1 MVDFFITNA
10 YAQAASPQQGG
21 GSFLVMMVI
30 FFVIFY
36 FMLMRPQMKQA
47 KEHKKLIENLNKG
60 DEVVT
65 SGGLLGKISL
75 IEENFI
81 ILEVA
86 SQTEVKVQK
95 QSVTSL
101 LPKGTIK
108 EIK

>member
-1 MVDFFITNA
+1 MVDFFISNA
-10 YAQAASPQQGG
+10 YAQAAAPQQGG
-21 GSFLVMMVI
+21 GSFLIMMII

-65 SGGLLGKISL
+65 SGGLLGKISMVD
-75 IEENFI
+75 ENFI
-81 ILEVA
+81 VLEVA
-86 SQTEVKVQK
+86 PQTEIKIQK

>member
-1 MVDFFITNA
+1 MVDFLISSA
-10 YAQAASPQQGG
+10 HAQAAAPEQGS
-21 GSFLVMMVI
+21 GSFLIMMVV

-47 KEHKKLIENLNKG
+47 KEHKKLIENLSKG

-65 SGGLLGKISL
+65 GGGLLGKITQVGDS
-75 IEENFI
+75 FI
-81 ILEVA
+81 VLEIA

-95 QSVTSL
+95 NAVTSL

-108 EIK
+108 EI

>member
-47 KEHKKLIENLNKG
+47 KEHKKLIDNLSKG
-60 DEVVT
+60 DEVVI
-65 SGGLLGKISL
+65 SGGLLGRITL
-75 IEENFI
+75 IDENFI
-81 ILEVA
+81 VLEIA
-86 SQTEVKVQK
+86 SQTEVKIQK

>member
-1 MVDFFITNA
+1 MVDFFISSA
-10 YAQAASPQQGG
+10 YAQAASQQQGG
-21 GSFLVMMVI
+21 GSFLVMMII

-47 KEHKKLIENLNKG
+47 KEHKNLIENLNKG

-65 SGGLLGKISL
+65 SGGLLGRITQVG
-75 IEENFI
+75 ENFV

-86 SQTEVKVQK
+86 TQTEVKIQK
-95 QSVTSL
+95 NSVTSL